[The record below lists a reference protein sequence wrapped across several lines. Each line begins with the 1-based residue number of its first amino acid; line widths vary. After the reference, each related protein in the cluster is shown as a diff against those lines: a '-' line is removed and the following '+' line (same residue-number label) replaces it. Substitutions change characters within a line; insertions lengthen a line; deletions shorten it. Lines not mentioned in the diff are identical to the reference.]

1 MKFLDFFIPVIS
13 SLIGTFGFGVL
24 FNARGKKLVLAAV
37 GGMLSCVFYLAF
49 VYLFTNEIFACLL
62 ASVLVSIYAEILA
75 RQVKTPVSSF
85 SIPCLIPLIPGSAL
99 YYSIKF
105 ALNNDWI
112 SFVSKATYTISI
124 AAALSLGVIIVNTV
138 ARHLGK
144 RTPRAVHE

>member
-1 MKFLDFFIPVIS
+1 MTFLDFIIPVVS

-37 GGMLSCVFYLAF
+37 GGMLSCVFYLGF
-49 VYLFTNEIFACLL
+49 VYLFTNEILACLL
-62 ASVLVSIYAEILA
+62 ASLLVSIYSEILA
-75 RQVKTPVSSF
+75 RCLKTPVSSF

-105 ALNNDWI
+105 ALNSDWI
-112 SFVSKATYTISI
+112 SFVSKATYTLSI
-124 AAALSLGVIIVNTV
+124 AAALSLGVIIVNSV

-144 RTPRAVHE
+144 NTARPVHE

>member
-1 MKFLDFFIPVIS
+1 MTFLDFIIPVVS

-37 GGMLSCVFYLAF
+37 GGMLSCLFYLTSVF
-49 VYLFTNEIFACLL
+49 LFTNEILACLI
-62 ASVLVSIYAEILA
+62 ASLLVSIYAEILA
-75 RQVKTPVSSF
+75 RRLKTPVSSF

-105 ALNNDWI
+105 ALANDWI
-112 SFVSKATYTISI
+112 LFVSKATYTISI
-124 AAALSLGVIIVNTV
+124 AAALSLGVLIVNTV

-144 RTPRAVHE
+144 NTLRTMHE